1 MLNVILW
8 MLAMALGTFIVGILL
23 GPIPTITD
31 PVCSRPKQAPPTLCT
46 VGNKMPSSAEGAFCM
61 STDISTTSETLRGET
76 LAHGDRCQLP
86 PRCSRGGRP
95 SLARTSQS

>member
-31 PVCSRPKQAPPTLCT
+31 PVCSRPKQVAAHALH
-46 VGNKMPSSAEGAFCM
+46 GRQQNAF
-61 STDISTTSETLRGET
+61 LG
-76 LAHGDRCQLP
+76 
-86 PRCSRGGRP
+86 RGGF
-95 SLARTSQS
+95 LHVH